1 MKKRLRQKNK
11 GFISVYFLAVL
22 LYITSII
29 TVITLKERENIQT
42 IMNIN
47 ASNEYLK
54 TEISIIHDLK
64 CKLLNHTLLESDE
77 VWIDDIAYTYEVGE
91 TTIYVS
97 SEIEEIY
104 VVYDP
109 STNKVMDYNVYR
121 NQ

>member
-1 MKKRLRQKNK
+1 MKKLLRRMNE

-29 TVITLKERENIQT
+29 TVITLKQRESIQT

-54 TEISIIHDLK
+54 TEISIMNDLK
-64 CKLLNHTLLESDE
+64 CKLLNHTLLENEE
-77 VWIDDIAYTYEVGE
+77 VWIDGISYTYEAGE

-97 SEIEEIY
+97 SEIEELY
-104 VVYDP
+104 VIYDP
-109 STNKVMDYNVYR
+109 STYKVMDYDVYR